1 MDRNSRVF
9 FSAERR
15 KNRQSNF
22 MDLIYGVNGCI
33 AYLWAIG
40 MIVTVTLSGPM
51 I

>member
-1 MDRNSRVF
+1 MGRV
-9 FSAERR
+9 SPR
-15 KNRQSNF
+15 KPPALAVGSSH
-22 MDLIYGVNGCI
+22 GVNGCI